1 MPKGLMQT
9 RTKAPRRLRKARHL
23 EVLWTLNAVRA
34 LETQNAVGPE
44 DQTTDSLQYVR
55 IMLSNDL
62 GESPLPT

>member
-1 MPKGLMQT
+1 MQT

-34 LETQNAVGPE
+34 LETQNTVGPE

-55 IMLSNDL
+55 IMLPNDL